1 MILFASFKVPPMSEI
16 CLVPKTKFASQYPGL
31 YIFTSTARMIRPV
44 WNLATDCKEWIGT
57 FEQVYMDICITPE
70 EAIQGVRDQE
80 VRAQDSD
87 HKRKSTVIYMKYGH
101 DIIKIY
107 LHCVILNMFI
117 SWNRREFLFKPETF
131 CGSSLDI
138 IIQL

>member
-1 MILFASFKVPPMSEI
+1 MIKNLDIWRYDKDVVILILFVFFKVPPMSEI

-70 EAIQGVRDQE
+70 ETIQGVRDQKI
-80 VRAQDSD
+80 RAQDSAQ
-87 HKRKSTVIYMKYGH
+87 KK
-101 DIIKIY
+101 KINW
-107 LHCVILNMFI
+107 V
-117 SWNRREFLFKPETF
+117 
-131 CGSSLDI
+131 
-138 IIQL
+138 

>member
-1 MILFASFKVPPMSEI
+1 MSEI

-70 EAIQGVRDQE
+70 EAIQGVRDQGT
-80 VRAQDSD
+80 RKCSK
-87 HKRKSTVIYMKYGH
+87 KRKNS
-101 DIIKIY
+101 Y
-107 LHCVILNMFI
+107 LYEMW
-117 SWNRREFLFKPETF
+117 S
-131 CGSSLDI
+131 
-138 IIQL
+138 

>member
-1 MILFASFKVPPMSEI
+1 MILFVSFKVPPMSEI

-70 EAIQGVRDQE
+70 EAIQGVRDQ
-80 VRAQDSD
+80 RDQDTRECS
-87 HKRKSTVIYMKYGH
+87 INE
-101 DIIKIY
+101 INCN
-107 LHCVILNMFI
+107 LHEI
-117 SWNRREFLFKPETF
+117 WP
-131 CGSSLDI
+131 
-138 IIQL
+138 

>member
-1 MILFASFKVPPMSEI
+1 MSEI

-70 EAIQGVRDQE
+70 EAIQGVRDQGT
-80 VRAQDSD
+80 RKCSK
-87 HKRKSTVIYMKYGH
+87 KREKNR
-101 DIIKIY
+101 Y
-107 LHCVILNMFI
+107 LYEMW
-117 SWNRREFLFKPETF
+117 S
-131 CGSSLDI
+131 
-138 IIQL
+138 